1 MTSAFGQRY
10 DNFSS
15 AIKARRAGFV
25 DCIDTEDIDTEDIDT
40 EDMFM
45 EFFAELRMERATP

>member
-1 MTSAFGQRY
+1 MAGERRRDFSQRY

-25 DCIDTEDIDTEDIDT
+25 DCIDTEEKFG
-40 EDMFM
+40 E
-45 EFFAELRMERATP
+45 EFAELRKDSVIP